1 MTRTISLL
9 LLLAAL
15 ASACGGDPS
24 LHHEPGE
31 GVPPDTAPGGSSS
44 AHEPPGDGAG
54 TLMMAE
60 IPLGTYY
67 EEVRRRVAGLG
78 ELEPELEDS
87 ADELTEARTT
97 MHVLGYDADVEFN
110 FRNDTLY
117 SYYFHVD
124 ADSCGDAVSL
134 YSDIIEFYRDA
145 FGRPQTEAEDEG
157 DYAWEAASW
166 ALPAEIRASKVAA
179 TLGRQGDNCRV
190 GWGFD

>member
-67 EEVRRRVAGLG
+67 EEVRRRVARLG
-78 ELEPELEDS
+78 GLEPELEDS
-87 ADELTEARTT
+87 ADALTDARTT
-97 MHVLGYDADVEFN
+97 MHELGYDADAELN
-110 FRNDTLY
+110 FRNDTLS

-124 ADSCGDAVSL
+124 AD
-134 YSDIIEFYRDA
+134 
-145 FGRPQTEAEDEG
+145 
-157 DYAWEAASW
+157 
-166 ALPAEIRASKVAA
+166 
-179 TLGRQGDNCRV
+179 
-190 GWGFD
+190 

>member
-9 LLLAAL
+9 LLLAAI
-15 ASACGGDPS
+15 ATAWGGAPPW
-24 LHHEPGE
+24 HRGPGE

-124 ADSCGDAVSL
+124 ADSCRDAVSP
-134 YSDIIEFYRDA
+134 YSDYIEIYRDA

-166 ALPAEIRASKVAA
+166 ALPAEIRASKVSA

>member
-31 GVPPDTAPGGSSS
+31 GVPPDTAPGGSS
-44 AHEPPGDGAG
+44 AHEPPGNGAG

-117 SYYFHVD
+117 SYYFHAAAD
-124 ADSCGDAVSL
+124 ACGHAVSL
-134 YSDIIEFYRDA
+134 NVDIN
-145 FGRPQTEAEDEG
+145 Q
-157 DYAWEAASW
+157 
-166 ALPAEIRASKVAA
+166 
-179 TLGRQGDNCRV
+179 
-190 GWGFD
+190 